1 MKSFFKSLVAS
12 VVASIAL
19 IGTIAP
25 IAHAGVPGISSSS
38 PANLSTGAALDANIV
53 ITFSE
58 AVSAESGQITIYRWT
73 DKSVFESI
81 RVSDWTKVSING
93 AVVTIN
99 PTATFA
105 NNTRYYVLFDTGTF
119 ASVAD
124 DQNFGGVSSEGT
136 LNFTTVA
143 AATTT
148 TSTTTTIA
156 PSTTVALPKL
166 GGTECKVAGRTRTVG
181 GTKFKCKKTIKLV
194 WRRA

>member
-1 MKSFFKSLVAS
+1 MKSFLKSLAVA
-12 VVASIAL
+12 VVASTAL
-19 IGTIAP
+19 IGAISP
-25 IAHAGVPGISSSS
+25 VAHAGVPGISSTS
-38 PANLSTGAALDANIV
+38 PATLATGVAIDANIV
-53 ITFSE
+53 ITFTE
-58 AVSAESGQITIYRWT
+58 AVSAESGQITIYKWA
-73 DKSVFESI
+73 DKTVFESI
-81 RVSDWTKVSING
+81 RVSDWNKVSINS

-105 NNTRYYVLFDTGTF
+105 NNTRYYVLFDSGTF

-124 DQNFGGVSSEGT
+124 DQNFAGVSSEGS

-156 PSTTVALPKL
+156 PSTTVALPKI
-166 GGTECKVAGRTRTVG
+166 GGTKCGVAGRTRTVG
-181 GTKFKCKKTIKLV
+181 GTKFVCKKTIRLV

>member
-1 MKSFFKSLVAS
+1 MKSFVKSLAISVAAS
-12 VVASIAL
+12 VAL
-19 IGTIAP
+19 IGTFAP
-25 IAHAGVPGISSSS
+25 VAHAGVPGISSTS
-38 PANLSTGAALDANIV
+38 PSTLATGVAVDANIV
-53 ITFSE
+53 ITFTE
-58 AVSAESGQITIYRWT
+58 AVSAESGQITIYKWS
-73 DKSVFESI
+73 DKTVFESI
-81 RVSDWTKVSING
+81 RVSDWTKVSINS

-105 NNTRYYVLFDTGTF
+105 NNTRYYVLFDNGTF

-124 DQNFGGVSSEGT
+124 DQNFAGVSSEGT

-148 TSTTTTIA
+148 TSTTTTVA
-156 PSTTVALPKL
+156 PPSTVALPKI

-181 GTKFKCKKTIKLV
+181 GSKFVCKKTIKLI